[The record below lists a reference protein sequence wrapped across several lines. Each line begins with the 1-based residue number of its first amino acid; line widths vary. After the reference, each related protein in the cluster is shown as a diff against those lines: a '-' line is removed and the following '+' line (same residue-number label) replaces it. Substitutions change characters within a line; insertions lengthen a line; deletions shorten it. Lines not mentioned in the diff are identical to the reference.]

1 MTERNRSGVW
11 KIALVVLGAIVLF
24 PLLLGSGAMMGAGG
38 FGMLGG
44 GMFLT
49 PILLVALVVY
59 LVYESGNET
68 GNETGSMSSPDAMDT
83 LRERYAK
90 GELTDR
96 EYEERLHT
104 LQNDDLGL

>member
-1 MTERNRSGVW
+1 MMTERNRSGVW

-24 PLLLGSGAMMGAGG
+24 PLLLGGGMMGAGG

-59 LVYESGNET
+59 LVYET

-83 LRERYAK
+83 LRERYAR
-90 GELTDR
+90 GELTDE
-96 EYEERLHT
+96 EYETRLHT
-104 LQNDDLGL
+104 LQNDDQAQ